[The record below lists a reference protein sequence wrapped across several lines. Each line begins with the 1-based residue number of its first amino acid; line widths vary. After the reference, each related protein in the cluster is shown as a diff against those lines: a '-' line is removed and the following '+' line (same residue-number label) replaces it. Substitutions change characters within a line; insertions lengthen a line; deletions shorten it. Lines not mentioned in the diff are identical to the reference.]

1 MIFKDIFQNGN
12 KNAQKWSLIPHKL
25 PDQQD
30 LNKLGRGPPQVP
42 AIKIWTHLAQRFQRK
57 RFLKKFSKVVIKIHK
72 SGH

>member
-42 AIKIWTHLAQRFQRK
+42 AIKMGAHLAHQLQS
-57 RFLKKFSKVVIKIHK
+57 RFLKKISKGVIKIHK